1 MLVGS
6 QWRGFMA
13 DAVARQYRQAVGHR
27 MAAMAQHPGIALAV
41 LLVLHVI
48 RIPTDGGGVE
58 QQLRASQR
66 HQPRRF
72 RIPLVP
78 AHQHAQA
85 ADRGV
90 DRSEAQIAG
99 GEVELLVEARVVGDV
114 HLAVLAQQGA
124 VLLQDHG
131 GVVVQAGGAALE
143 QRADDD
149 HAVLLRQR
157 TQARGAGAGN
167 RFGQVELGGRFV
179 LAEIGA
185 VVQFLQQHQP
195 RALGGGLGHAG
206 LDHGQVGL
214 GIAVVDLLDQGD
226 SQCLGGVHGGHCMRR
241 DRAGLRRPAPAGS
254 AW

>member
-13 DAVARQYRQAVGHR
+13 DPVARQHRQAVGHR
-27 MAAMAQHPGIALAV
+27 MAAMAQYPGVALAV
-41 LLVLHVI
+41 FLVLHVV
-48 RIPTDGGGVE
+48 RIPADRGGVE
-58 QQLRASQR
+58 QQFGTGQG
-66 HQPRRF
+66 HQSRRF

-131 GVVVQAGGAALE
+131 GVVVQAGSAALE

-149 HAVLLRQR
+149 YAVLLGQR
-157 TQARGAGAGN
+157 AQALRAGAGN
-167 RFGQVELGGRFV
+167 RLGQVELGGRFV

-195 RALGGGLGHAG
+195 RALGGGLGHPRF
-206 LDHGQVGL
+206 DHGQIGL
-214 GIAVVDLLDQGD
+214 GIAVVGFLDQGD
-226 SQCLGGVHGGHCMRR
+226 GQGLGIHGGHCK
-241 DRAGLRRPAPAGS
+241 GQVNRPGRAGS